1 MRSARDRALDLP
13 AEEEEVARTAEAG
26 VVRPEMDLGLGPAAG
41 ALHAARTSRDHRAEL
56 DVVAVL
62 DHLAVEQELVAAD
75 HHHGAGKDL
84 ELGQQARHR
93 APARDLDGAPL
104 RMQVNAHELNDRVA
118 RGLEALKR
126 RAREL
131 LDTSASGPYTH
142 RATPHTGRVYD
153 THGRE
158 EGEDGREG
166 RRRGS
171 QAVLPVVRHRDQG
184 RAVRRRRAARILL
197 GLRQGRMRLHTT
209 HPLTHLRH
217 GTRPGGSAAWHA
229 RARATRSAGSK
240 SKSTAP
246 LDDDEQ
252 VVDEGEEELPKDE
265 AGRRKIKRQYEELL
279 GIRIEKLK
287 GRILNRERINK
298 TIEGIYF
305 ICASCKKICHNIDD
319 GLVEDPNN
327 VNNLC
332 TPCATAKEPRGGK
345 GKSAA

>member
-1 MRSARDRALDLP
+1 M
-13 AEEEEVARTAEAG
+13 
-26 VVRPEMDLGLGPAAG
+26 
-41 ALHAARTSRDHRAEL
+41 
-56 DVVAVL
+56 
-62 DHLAVEQELVAAD
+62 
-75 HHHGAGKDL
+75 
-84 ELGQQARHR
+84 
-93 APARDLDGAPL
+93 
-104 RMQVNAHELNDRVA
+104 
-118 RGLEALKR
+118 
-126 RAREL
+126 
-131 LDTSASGPYTH
+131 
-142 RATPHTGRVYD
+142 
-153 THGRE
+153 
-158 EGEDGREG
+158 
-166 RRRGS
+166 
-171 QAVLPVVRHRDQG
+171 
-184 RAVRRRRAARILL
+184 
-197 GLRQGRMRLHTT
+197 
-209 HPLTHLRH
+209 
-217 GTRPGGSAAWHA
+217 A
-229 RARATRSAGSK
+229 RARKSDKSASSK

-252 VVDEGEEELPKDE
+252 VVEEGEEELPKDE